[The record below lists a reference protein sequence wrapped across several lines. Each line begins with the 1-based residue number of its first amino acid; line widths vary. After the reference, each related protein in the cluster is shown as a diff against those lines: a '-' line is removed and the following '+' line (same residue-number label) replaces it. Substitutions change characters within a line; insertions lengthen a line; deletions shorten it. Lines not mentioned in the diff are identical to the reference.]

1 MAFAS
6 MVFVFIILEVIVLA
20 ILFIVGIILLVRG
33 FMNKHLAEY
42 AGKKSPKIMMI
53 TGGVFVSLPLV
64 LFVCLAVWS
73 ITSSVS
79 TIFNRSRYECI
90 PDIWRH
96 ESVSDSQAKS
106 DIINA
111 LLVSADKGNRE
122 AFARNF
128 TPEIQRKSGFDAAV
142 DRFFESYPVGLS
154 KCDKKDESGGG
165 TGSYDYGHKV
175 LNDSLN
181 YYCILDGDW
190 YCVNLEYCYCNT
202 DEPDKVGVTGFW
214 IRNLEASA
222 VFEGEGGKT
231 DEYLVCDIKSSS
243 EVQARLIG
251 GRAYVWRT
259 TGEPRVTAE
268 QLRAALT
275 KIDRLD
281 SPALN
286 LMLGEPNVG
295 IKNDGSSDY
304 AYFYELKPENGEPRY
319 AYFQTDSEF
328 GRILWAFLCTPY
340 EVDYDFELFKEKTDD

>member
-142 DRFFESYPVGLS
+142 DRFFESYPV
-154 KCDKKDESGGG
+154 
-165 TGSYDYGHKV
+165 
-175 LNDSLN
+175 N